1 MSMPQLPK
9 NFGRA
14 FDLSS
19 LGKPKPAANAA
30 VDSAEATAANL
41 MNDFIAKS
49 KEIPVVLLAYSERA
63 ATTIE
68 LRDLMATIEK
78 ADKGTWKFGAINVDN
93 EPQLTQAL
101 QIQSVPFAIAFIAEK
116 PVALFNSPIP
126 EEQIRLVLA
135 KLFELAKEQGLN
147 VEVPEI
153 KEPPME
159 PEEVAAISAMEK
171 GDYSGAAMA
180 YRNWLQRKPDEAIAE
195 IGLAQCELMIRI
207 SPLDPARTLKSANE
221 KLNSLSDQ
229 LMAADIELA
238 QGLYKECFTRLLT
251 FIKKAQG
258 DEKVKAKEHLLALF
272 KLVDP
277 RHPDLIKARQEL
289 ASALF

>member
-19 LGKPKPAANAA
+19 LGKTKPAANAV

-41 MNDFIAKS
+41 MSDFIAKS

-116 PVALFNSPIP
+116 PVALF
-126 EEQIRLVLA
+126 
-135 KLFELAKEQGLN
+135 K
-147 VEVPEI
+147 
-153 KEPPME
+153 
-159 PEEVAAISAMEK
+159 
-171 GDYSGAAMA
+171 D
-180 YRNWLQRKPDEAIAE
+180 RKST
-195 IGLAQCELMIRI
+195 R
-207 SPLDPARTLKSANE
+207 
-221 KLNSLSDQ
+221 LNSSHVSESR
-229 LMAADIELA
+229 M
-238 QGLYKECFTRLLT
+238 
-251 FIKKAQG
+251 
-258 DEKVKAKEHLLALF
+258 
-272 KLVDP
+272 P
-277 RHPDLIKARQEL
+277 S
-289 ASALF
+289 SA